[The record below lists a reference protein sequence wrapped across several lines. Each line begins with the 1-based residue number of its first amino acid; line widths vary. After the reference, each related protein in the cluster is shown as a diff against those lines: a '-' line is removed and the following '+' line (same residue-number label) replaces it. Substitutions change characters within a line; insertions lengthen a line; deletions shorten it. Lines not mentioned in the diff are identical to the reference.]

1 MLEWYAYKH
10 SNGKLF
16 LRRFFD
22 QGDVDEAASSPFI
35 EKCTS
40 MFEANTY
47 EEAEEIMKEL
57 LG

>member
-22 QGDVDEAASSPFI
+22 QGDVDEASSSPFVA
-35 EKCTS
+35 KCTN
-40 MFEANTY
+40 MFEAETY
-47 EEAEEIMKEL
+47 EEAVKIMEVL

>member
-10 SNGKLF
+10 VNGQLF

-22 QGDVDEAASSPFI
+22 QGDIDEASSSPFVA
-35 EKCTS
+35 KCTS
-40 MFEANTY
+40 MFEAHTY

-57 LG
+57 LA